1 MPRIEVNHTV
11 EDYLR
16 SVYRL
21 EVRDNRVSNAALARE
36 LGISSAAV
44 TEMLRRLSDQGLLQY
59 QKYQEPRLTSA
70 GRTIAMSITRRHR
83 LWEVFLIQNL
93 GFAWDEV
100 HEIADELEHVSSDI
114 LIERLDGFL
123 GHPTHD
129 PHGDPIPTSDGT
141 MPTFSL
147 LPISDLK
154 PGEEGIVERVSDEF
168 PELLRYATSLGL
180 SIRTRVRVLERIE
193 FDSSTRL
200 LANGRESMVSE
211 KLARSVF
218 VSLSNDTEPKA
229 R

>member
-1 MPRIEVNHTV
+1 MPKIEVNHTV

-59 QKYQEPRLTSA
+59 QKYQEPRLTTA

-83 LWEVFLIQNL
+83 LWEVFLIQHL

-129 PHGDPIPTSDGT
+129 PHGDPIPGSDGS

-147 LPISDLK
+147 LPISDMK

-168 PELLRYATSLGL
+168 PELLRYAASLGL
-180 SIRTRVRVLERIE
+180 SIRTRVRVLERVA
-193 FDSSTRL
+193 FDCSTRL
-200 LANGRESMVSE
+200 MANGRESMVSE
-211 KLARSVF
+211 KLARSGF
-218 VSLSNDTEPKA
+218 VSQPNETEGKG